1 MPLLGQHAP
10 GGLQVG
16 RARRSRRTRGPRR
29 AGVVNAR
36 RARRYTCPGMAT
48 PGEAAM
54 RPSVR
59 SIIRTAVFPVAGRG
73 TGFLP
78 ATKASP
84 KEMLP
89 VVDKPLIQ
97 YAVEEALSAGATRL
111 VFITGASKRAI
122 EDHFDSD
129 QELEHMLE
137 AQVKS
142 DLLNQ
147 VRSVL
152 PSYASCIYIRQPA
165 PLGLGHAVLCA
176 QPAVGAEPFFVHLA
190 DDLIR
195 SEVAGLAQMAQVYE
209 AKRASVL
216 GVQVVPRQDTEK
228 YGIVA
233 VEADKSPTSRVR
245 SIIEKPKPSV
255 APSNLAVVGRYVL
268 APAIFEHL
276 EKIGQG
282 AGGEIQLTDGI
293 AALMGEEA
301 VYAHRFTGKRYDCG
315 SKLGYLQATVEFGL
329 GHPQLGKDFGKYLLS
344 LSRETIN
351 SIAAKGNEYTPT
363 DRRKSANG
371 TSARARPNGGLS
383 NC

>member
-1 MPLLGQHAP
+1 MRSTTKHA
-10 GGLQVG
+10 
-16 RARRSRRTRGPRR
+16 
-29 AGVVNAR
+29 
-36 RARRYTCPGMAT
+36 
-48 PGEAAM
+48 
-54 RPSVR
+54 
-59 SIIRTAVFPVAGRG
+59 IRTAVFPVAGRG
-73 TGFLP
+73 TRFLP

-97 YAVEEALSAGATRL
+97 YAVEEALHAGATRL
-111 VFITGASKRAI
+111 VFITGAAKRAI

-137 AQVKS
+137 RQGKS

-195 SEVAGLAQMAQVYE
+195 SEKPCLEQMAEVYM
-209 AKRASVL
+209 AKRTSVL
-216 GVQVVPRQDTEK
+216 GVQVVPRPDTDK
-228 YGIVA
+228 YGIVD
-233 VEADKSPTSRVR
+233 VDSDKSSTSRVR
-245 SIIEKPKPSV
+245 SIVEKPKPDA
-255 APSNLAVVGRYVL
+255 APSTLAVVGRYVL
-268 APAIFEHL
+268 MPSIFEHL

-293 AALMGEEA
+293 AALMNEEA
-301 VYAHRFTGKRYDCG
+301 VYAYRFSGKRYDCG
-315 SKLGYLQATVEFGL
+315 SKLGYLQATVEYAL
-329 GHPQLGKDFGKYLLS
+329 THSSLGKEFRKYLQSPELRRQ
-344 LSRETIN
+344 LEDHEEPN
-351 SIAAKGNEYTPT
+351 S
-363 DRRKSANG
+363 SANG
-371 TSARARPNGGLS
+371 HAPHAAESAVRAAEGTAERA
-383 NC
+383 

>member
-1 MPLLGQHAP
+1 MIPK
-10 GGLQVG
+10 
-16 RARRSRRTRGPRR
+16 
-29 AGVVNAR
+29 
-36 RARRYTCPGMAT
+36 
-48 PGEAAM
+48 
-54 RPSVR
+54 SV
-59 SIIRTAVFPVAGRG
+59 IRTAVFPVAGRG
-73 TGFLP
+73 TRFLP

-97 YAVEEALSAGATRL
+97 YAVEEALAAGVRRL

-137 AQVKS
+137 AQGKS

-147 VRSVL
+147 LRSVL

-195 SEVAGLAQMAQVYE
+195 SDVACLQQMAEVYD

-216 GVQVVPRQDTEK
+216 GVQLVPHSDTEK
-228 YGIVA
+228 YGIVD
-233 VEADKSPTSRVR
+233 VEADKSSTSRVR
-245 SIIEKPKPSV
+245 SIVEKPKPAV

-268 APAIFEHL
+268 TPSIFDHL

-301 VYAHRFTGKRYDCG
+301 VYAYRFAGKRYDCG
-315 SKLGYLQATVEFGL
+315 SKLGYLQATVEFAL
-329 GHPQLGKDFGKYLLS
+329 AHPQLGKEFRNYLKHLNLAKVASKDDPASKERAHPVGSGTRGRSNGHIAQEGGSSGK
-344 LSRETIN
+344 R
-351 SIAAKGNEYTPT
+351 AGG
-363 DRRKSANG
+363 RRKSG
-371 TSARARPNGGLS
+371 RPTQSA
-383 NC
+383 